1 MFADDFKLRSSRA
14 RPSSPRLLTVGRAG
28 TGSRCRS
35 TAASSRAAGDANRT
49 PDQPKPQAG
58 DYARG
63 GPGVEK
69 ICIRHHKL

>member
-1 MFADDFKLRSSRA
+1 MFADDFKLPVEPGSA
-14 RPSSPRLLTVGRAG
+14 LIPSLLTVGRAG
-28 TGSRCRS
+28 PGR
-35 TAASSRAAGDANRT
+35 AAGRRRLHHRAAGDANRT
-49 PDQPKPQAG
+49 QTSQSRRAG